1 MGAGSGRDVPK
12 TDWRNRYET
21 AGHLRKPPGV
31 GEHPPLSGACP
42 GAETELVWLGD
53 KTIHGCKGCYGCVQ
67 ARRCVIEDDFQPILA
82 QMARADGILLGAP
95 TYHAS
100 IPCELKALLDRAG
113 FSGRWACNEMKKAD
127 EGYTWQGSLFS
138 GKVVAPVTVARRAGQ
153 NFAFAQLLLWAAC
166 NDCVIPGNTYWNV
179 GVAGKGGAVDADGD
193 SEGVGI
199 MQGMARRMVRTIE
212 ALNRT

>member
-1 MGAGSGRDVPK
+1 MKQSRTHTCGELRLEHAGQTV
-12 TDWRNRYET
+12 T
-21 AGHLRKPPGV
+21 L
-31 GEHPPLSGACP
+31 
-42 GAETELVWLGD
+42 
-53 KTIHGCKGCYGCVQ
+53 
-67 ARRCVIEDDFQPILA
+67 
-82 QMARADGILLGAP
+82 
-95 TYHAS
+95 
-100 IPCELKALLDRAG
+100 AG
-113 FSGRWACNEMKKAD
+113 FMENVRE
-127 EGYTWQGSLFS
+127 
-138 GKVVAPVTVARRAGQ
+138 VGQ

>member
-1 MGAGSGRDVPK
+1 MRLLAICGSPRESGNTR
-12 TDWRNRYET
+12 RYLELALKEAQT
-21 AGHLRKPPGV
+21 L
-31 GEHPPLSGACP
+31 

-153 NFAFAQLLLWAAC
+153 NFAVAQLLLGAAC
-166 NDCVIPGNTYWNV
+166 TDCVIPGNTYWNV

>member
-1 MGAGSGRDVPK
+1 MRLLAICGSPRESGNTR
-12 TDWRNRYET
+12 RYLELALKEAQT
-21 AGHLRKPPGV
+21 L
-31 GEHPPLSGACP
+31 

-127 EGYTWQGSLFS
+127 EGYTWSRPSPWPGGRARTLPSRSCCS
-138 GKVVAPVTVARRAGQ
+138 GRPATTASFPETLTG
-153 NFAFAQLLLWAAC
+153 
-166 NDCVIPGNTYWNV
+166 T
-179 GVAGKGGAVDADGD
+179 
-193 SEGVGI
+193 
-199 MQGMARRMVRTIE
+199 
-212 ALNRT
+212 

>member
-1 MGAGSGRDVPK
+1 M
-12 TDWRNRYET
+12 
-21 AGHLRKPPGV
+21 
-31 GEHPPLSGACP
+31 
-42 GAETELVWLGD
+42 
-53 KTIHGCKGCYGCVQ
+53 
-67 ARRCVIEDDFQPILA
+67 A

>member
-1 MGAGSGRDVPK
+1 MRLLAICGSPRESGNTR
-12 TDWRNRYET
+12 RYLELALKEAQT
-21 AGHLRKPPGV
+21 L
-31 GEHPPLSGACP
+31 

-153 NFAFAQLLLWAAC
+153 NFAFAGRPATTASFPETLT
-166 NDCVIPGNTYWNV
+166 GT
-179 GVAGKGGAVDADGD
+179 
-193 SEGVGI
+193 
-199 MQGMARRMVRTIE
+199 
-212 ALNRT
+212 

>member
-1 MGAGSGRDVPK
+1 MRLLAICGSPRESGNTR
-12 TDWRNRYET
+12 RYLELALKEAQT
-21 AGHLRKPPGV
+21 L
-31 GEHPPLSGACP
+31 
-42 GAETELVWLGD
+42 GAETELVWL
-53 KTIHGCKGCYGCVQ
+53 
-67 ARRCVIEDDFQPILA
+67 IEDDFQPILA